1 MHNHQQT
8 HPKLAQVR
16 AILAK
21 AEDPAASPEE
31 SQAYFAKAAHLMS
44 KYGIERAMVA
54 ESLPE
59 TDKPTNR
66 IMIEQGSYLLDRVNL
81 LMSIVEALGG
91 QSVRRRA
98 YDPQTGKYV
107 QKVEMYGYESVL
119 DRAEMLYTSL
129 LLQAFNGM
137 EKGRPLPGES
147 TTAYRKAWLSGF
159 RSAVTKRLGVAERA
173 AVEEADR
180 QLGGKAELVLAKRE
194 DTIRAMFKAAHPKVR
209 TAPKRRL
216 TGSGWREGA
225 EAGKRA
231 ELGTNTRLGSGRR
244 QAFAR

>member
-1 MHNHQQT
+1 MHSDQQT
-8 HPKLAQVR
+8 HPMLARVR

-31 SQAYFAKAAHLMS
+31 SQAYFAKAAELMS
-44 KYGIERAMVA
+44 KYGIERAMIA

-59 TDKPTNR
+59 TDKPTDR
-66 IMIEQGSYLLDRVNL
+66 VVIESGSYLLDRVNL

-91 QSVRRRA
+91 RSVRWRV
-98 YDPQTGKYV
+98 YDPQSGKYV
-107 QKVEMYGYESVL
+107 QRVKMYGYESVL

-137 EKGRPLPGES
+137 KKGRPVPGES
-147 TTAYRKAWLSGF
+147 TTAYRKTWLSGF
-159 RSAVTKRLGVAERA
+159 RSAVTQRLGVAERA

-194 DTIRAMFKAAHPKVR
+194 DTVRAMFKAAHPKLR

-216 TGSGWREGA
+216 TGSGWHEGTK
-225 EAGKRA
+225 AGERA
-231 ELGTNTRLGSGRR
+231 DLGTNTRVGSGRR
-244 QAFAR
+244 QALAV